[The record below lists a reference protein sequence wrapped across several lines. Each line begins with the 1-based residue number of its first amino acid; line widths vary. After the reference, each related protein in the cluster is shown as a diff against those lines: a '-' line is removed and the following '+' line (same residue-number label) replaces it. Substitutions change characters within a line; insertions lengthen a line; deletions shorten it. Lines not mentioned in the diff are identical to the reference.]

1 MEVALNSGGRRTS
14 GGRGCGRP
22 EPQRGGCRPGGKEL
36 ERGLRLPGV
45 GVGWKGALKVL
56 EDWVQAQAT
65 SEDAGCQGHVQGQ
78 LHCGCAWRA
87 VGPQWFRMPWRRVA
101 LRPFCCGSSVSV
113 TPPGMDS

>member
-1 MEVALNSGGRRTS
+1 M
-14 GGRGCGRP
+14 
-22 EPQRGGCRPGGKEL
+22 
-36 ERGLRLPGV
+36 

-113 TPPGMDS
+113 TPLGMDS